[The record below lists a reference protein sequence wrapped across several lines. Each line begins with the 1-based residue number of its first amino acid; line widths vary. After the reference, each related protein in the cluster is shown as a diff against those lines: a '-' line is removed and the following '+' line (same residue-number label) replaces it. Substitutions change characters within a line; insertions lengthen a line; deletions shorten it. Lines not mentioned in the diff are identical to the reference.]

1 MALKFKRKDMKRIYY
16 SVVLIGIAFLNSQ
29 TGLSFIEQGL
39 STLISVG
46 VFCLLELVSINEK
59 LDK

>member
-1 MALKFKRKDMKRIYY
+1 MALKFKRKDMKKIMYGA
-16 SVVLIGIAFLNSQ
+16 VLIGFAFLNSQ

>member
-1 MALKFKRKDMKRIYY
+1 MKRIYY

-59 LDK
+59 LDKWQNKTY

>member
-1 MALKFKRKDMKRIYY
+1 MKRIYY

-46 VFCLLELVSINEK
+46 ILGLFELVSINEK

>member
-1 MALKFKRKDMKRIYY
+1 MKRIYY
-16 SVVLIGIAFLNSQ
+16 SVVLIGIAFLKSQ

-59 LDK
+59 LDKWQNKTY

>member
-1 MALKFKRKDMKRIYY
+1 MALKIKRKDMKRIYY
-16 SVVLIGIAFLNSQ
+16 GVVLIGLAFLNSQ
-29 TGLSFIEQGL
+29 NGLSFIEQLL

>member
-1 MALKFKRKDMKRIYY
+1 MALNIKIKDMKKITYG
-16 SVVLIGIAFLNSQ
+16 VVLIGLAFLNSQ
-29 TGLSFIEQGL
+29 NGLSFIEQLL